1 MHRSALLAR
10 SENVWMDER
19 ASMRARARSQK
30 VESSTRATKKKKK
43 TIVSD
48 RRAGFSTGRRGSA
61 PTYVE

>member
-30 VESSTRATKKKKK
+30 VESSTRATKN
-43 TIVSD
+43 D
-48 RRAGFSTGRRGSA
+48 RF
-61 PTYVE
+61 